1 NEAKQSF
8 AVGGDYY
15 EPVSSADSSLV
26 VEDLIVVGV
35 EELLVS
41 DFTVW
46 NEYIGLLIV
55 LSFDLQEITGGY
67 IGGGGMGLFD
77 CIDEVEDK
85 GESVDGDY

>member
-41 DFTVW
+41 DLTKTIISKVIMF
-46 NEYIGLLIV
+46 EP
-55 LSFDLQEITGGY
+55 
-67 IGGGGMGLFD
+67 
-77 CIDEVEDK
+77 
-85 GESVDGDY
+85 